1 MQNEEEG
8 SSYSPV
14 ENDLSSLSSSS
25 IDSRK
30 SDKEIKNAQ
39 EEESKTQFIP
49 YAKAKTGSQIDER
62 GRDGSLKVPK
72 KGFQLNLISTR
83 LASQSS
89 SMTEQVKNS
98 PPI

>member
-1 MQNEEEG
+1 LNDIKTEGSERLLLENVLSQISNIDKCIEMLMQNEEEG

-49 YAKAKTGSQIDER
+49 YAKAKTGS
-62 GRDGSLKVPK
+62 
-72 KGFQLNLISTR
+72 
-83 LASQSS
+83 
-89 SMTEQVKNS
+89 
-98 PPI
+98 

>member
-49 YAKAKTGSQIDER
+49 YAKAKTGS
-62 GRDGSLKVPK
+62 
-72 KGFQLNLISTR
+72 
-83 LASQSS
+83 
-89 SMTEQVKNS
+89 
-98 PPI
+98 